1 MIVETFLD
9 ILICIDILMNF
20 LTSYQLEDGIWDLFM
35 PRVIWNYTKGTMV
48 FDILATLPCLL
59 TD

>member
-1 MIVETFLD
+1 MFVELVLD

-35 PRVIWNYTKGTMV
+35 PRVIWNYVKGTMV
-48 FDILATLPCLL
+48 FDMLATLPCLL